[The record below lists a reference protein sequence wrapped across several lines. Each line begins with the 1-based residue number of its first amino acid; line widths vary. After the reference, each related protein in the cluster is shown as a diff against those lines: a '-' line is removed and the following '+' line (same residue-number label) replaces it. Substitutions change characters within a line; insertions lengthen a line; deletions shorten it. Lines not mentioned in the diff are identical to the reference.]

1 MKRLLLITPV
11 AVALFAAGH
20 VLLPAPSL
28 PLFRQLFV
36 AAGLFAAAF
45 TNGHTGLAFAAGER
59 LRTAWLANGVSC
71 FISGVIIAM
80 GTADGSA
87 SSLANI
93 FVRVVLTVFANIAG
107 VLSLW
112 TFGRAYRETGL
123 ADLLMSRRGR
133 AGLIIGATAIGCAV
147 AGLPLYRSFA
157 ASIHGD
163 LDALVPAFSTIGDI
177 VIFVFLIP
185 VFFAV
190 LGLRGGLLVW
200 PWTFF
205 FAADLAWLV
214 SDVQGAFTPTWG
226 DIWLLAAS
234 ALTVS
239 AALAQR
245 RILSRDTDP

>member
-1 MKRLLLITPV
+1 MKRLLLIPPIAI
-11 AVALFAAGH
+11 AVFVAGH
-20 VLLPAPSL
+20 LLLPASAL
-28 PLFRQLFV
+28 PVFRQLLV
-36 AAGLFAAAF
+36 VAGLLAAAV
-45 TNGHTGLAFAAGER
+45 TNGQTGLAFAAGER

-80 GTADGSA
+80 ATIDGTS
-87 SSLANI
+87 SSLAI
-93 FVRVVLTVFANIAG
+93 VILRVVFTVLANVAG

-123 ADLLMSRRGR
+123 ADMLMSRRRR
-133 AGLIIGATAIGCAV
+133 AALIIGALAIGCAV
-147 AGLPLYRSFA
+147 AGLPAYRSLA
-157 ASIHGD
+157 AAIQGD
-163 LDALVPAFSTIGDI
+163 LDVLVAALSTIGDI
-177 VIFVFLIP
+177 VIFVFLMP

-214 SDVQGAFTPTWG
+214 SDIQGAFTPTWG
-226 DIWLLAAS
+226 DIWLVIAS
-234 ALTVS
+234 TLTVS

-245 RILSRDTDP
+245 RILSRDATP